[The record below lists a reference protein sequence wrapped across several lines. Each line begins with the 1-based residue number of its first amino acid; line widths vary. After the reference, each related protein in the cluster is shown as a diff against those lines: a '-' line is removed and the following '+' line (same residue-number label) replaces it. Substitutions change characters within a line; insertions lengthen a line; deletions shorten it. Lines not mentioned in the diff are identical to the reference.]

1 MKRLNAAVVDRHTL
15 ANGQPGVK
23 AQQFAVQGADNDR
36 SIAQRNRG
44 IRAVIGVG
52 VALRTTKQGDA
63 VLAELIKAAISD
75 DHRTPGR
82 FDDVDHA
89 LIGKQLSIRKVRQ
102 RTVVF
107 YPYQATAVDP
117 SDQAERSEERR
128 VGKECVRTCRSRWSP
143 YH

>member
-1 MKRLNAAVVDRHTL
+1 MKRRNASVVDRHTL

-23 AQQFAVQGADNDR
+23 AQQFAGQGADNDR
-36 SIAQRNRG
+36 SSAQRNRG

-52 VALRTTKQGDA
+52 FALRTTNQGDA

-75 DHRTPGR
+75 DHRAPGR

-89 LIGKQLSIRKVRQ
+89 LIGKQLSIRQIRQ

-117 SDQAERSEERR
+117 SDQAEWRYKKQIGREQD
-128 VGKECVRTCRSRWSP
+128 
-143 YH
+143 

>member
-1 MKRLNAAVVDRHTL
+1 MRISDWSSDVCSSDL
-15 ANGQPGVK
+15 
-23 AQQFAVQGADNDR
+23 
-36 SIAQRNRG
+36 
-44 IRAVIGVG
+44 
-52 VALRTTKQGDA
+52 
-63 VLAELIKAAISD
+63 LIKAAISD

-117 SDQAERSEERR
+117 SDQAEWRCKKQPSRSGKRRSEEHTSELQSLMRISYA
-128 VGKECVRTCRSRWSP
+128 VVCMKTNKK
-143 YH
+143 HNNTQIK

>member
-1 MKRLNAAVVDRHTL
+1 MRISDWSSDVCSSDL
-15 ANGQPGVK
+15 
-23 AQQFAVQGADNDR
+23 
-36 SIAQRNRG
+36 
-44 IRAVIGVG
+44 
-52 VALRTTKQGDA
+52 
-63 VLAELIKAAISD
+63 LIKAAISD

-117 SDQAERSEERR
+117 SDQAEWRCKKQPSRSGQRDRTHDAIFAVQCVQRR
-128 VGKECVRTCRSRWSP
+128 FGANELGRAHV
-143 YH
+143 